1 MRGPNFDKLIWALLA
16 LSPFQ
21 RSIAVL
27 LLPVFFMVCCFAV
40 VTDVGDSGDGSS
52 CNEPMSVPVSSSK
65 SHLLLEENLATAP
78 VPTINPRSIPA
89 IPEVYRLF
97 IMWRKQCECSWSFY
111 LIIVVIFL
119 FLLFLDEMGYHIVV
133 FFELFFWF
141 FA

>member
-1 MRGPNFDKLIWALLA
+1 LYSLQKQLCDFSTPNLGFEGNIWFNGNRLVLMRGPNFDKLIWALLA

-97 IMWRKQCECSWSFY
+97 IMWRKQCECS
-111 LIIVVIFL
+111 
-119 FLLFLDEMGYHIVV
+119 
-133 FFELFFWF
+133 
-141 FA
+141 